1 MRFKNKSRLRCT
13 RKRNNRSRCSS
24 RRRMSS
30 YSGGTFDAWF
40 GTTMI
45 SADKQKKRLI
55 LSFDNNFDDT
65 NTNNIRIYIRVS
77 LTNPKKRDF
86 ATDSLPHIYLDV
98 PISECAPS
106 DIVKVKFLHM
116 TWFKSLSEEA
126 KTKIPEFRWLE
137 PFSVRWAEIDAT
149 YKRTEFKKMQEL
161 FLQADYESL
170 YGDLLKYEDPFGGS
184 FDYKAPSPISSSSF
198 KSPRKSSTSAAS
210 ASASAS
216 SSPSSFAA
224 MEAMLQKMNRANA
237 ELERQQ
243 KRLQTRRSS
252 GNKKNSK

>member
-13 RKRNNRSRCSS
+13 RKRNNRSRRSS

-55 LSFDNNFDDT
+55 LSFDNNVDDT

-86 ATDSLPHIYLDV
+86 ATESLPHIYLDV
-98 PISECAPS
+98 PISECSPS

-126 KTKIPEFRWLE
+126 KTKTPYFRWLE
-137 PFSVRWAEIDAT
+137 PFSDRWAEIDAT
-149 YKRTEFKKMQEL
+149 YKRTEFKKIQEL

-184 FDYKAPSPISSSSF
+184 FDYKAPSPISASSF

-210 ASASAS
+210 AAS
-216 SSPSSFAA
+216 SFGE
-224 MEAMLQKMNRANA
+224 METMLQKMNRANA

-243 KRLQTRRSS
+243 KRLQTRRIS